1 MTNPLYTVDTL
12 PTELAIS
19 LPIGVRRKYVK
30 VANKILRNKGSYQEA
45 HFAAGK
51 AIRRIGMDIHGVEIF
66 ATGVWKGKKIITK
79 DLEQMARNHAKLSKI
94 RIPLKFGHNDEQK
107 ITDGQPALGWVTGL
121 RVVNNKLVADFEQ
134 VPEIVHAAIK
144 AGRYDR
150 VSSEVL
156 FGIKAGD
163 EELGTVL
170 IGVALLGADLPVVS
184 DLEGLSKLVA
194 SDDLKDAVGF
204 SFEMDADLNY
214 SQEEKT
220 GADLSKYTGADNK
233 NHPQEVDMD
242 ELKQLKTDMEVIQNS
257 MSGLKQELETANGK
271 TSTAEAE
278 LKTFQIQAKK
288 EANEKSVALFTAS
301 RKSVLDRCNEMVKTG
316 KLVPALRDKIEE
328 AIEVQ
333 KDNFSQQGEILQFNS
348 DTVIELLDKFSGAKL
363 PAGEQGI
370 GSGQDDGKGDEQ
382 TPDIEVEKLTRIHM
396 SKNGVEDFG
405 EAMIAMLDNPENKE
419 LALRYQCWN
428 STITVS

>member
-194 SDDLKDAVGF
+194 SDDFKDAVGF

-220 GADLSKYTGADNK
+220 GAGLSKYTGADNK

-242 ELKQLKTDMEVIQNS
+242 ELNKKLAEMKAELEAS
-257 MSGLKQELETANGK
+257 FKRELETEQGK

-333 KDNFSQQGEILQFNS
+333 KDNFSQQGEILHFNS

-363 PAGEQGI
+363 PAGEQGT

-382 TPDIEVEKLTRIHM
+382 PPDIEVEKLTRIHM

-405 EAMIAMLDNPENKE
+405 EAMIAMLDDPDNKK
-419 LALRYQCWN
+419 LAERYVAWN
-428 STITVS
+428 QSQTVS